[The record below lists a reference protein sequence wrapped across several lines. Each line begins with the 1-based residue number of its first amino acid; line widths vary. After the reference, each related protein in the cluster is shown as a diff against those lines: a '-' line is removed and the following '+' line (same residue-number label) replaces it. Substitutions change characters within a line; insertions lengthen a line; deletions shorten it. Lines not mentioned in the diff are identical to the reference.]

1 MLNSII
7 PACFDENPMIEGFNQ
22 TERVGTVLIA
32 EDEDDIRE
40 LLAYRLRKEGYQTVL
55 AANGRTAYEMAA
67 EYTPDLIILDIMMP
81 EMDGWEVCRRIRGHH
96 DPLVSTVPVIMLTAL
111 GDPRDKLMGLRLG
124 ADAFVSKT
132 CPIKEV
138 LLYCRNFLKL
148 RSKYL
153 ALLHNKNFRAN
164 IPFNDIHRLL
174 IHELKNHL
182 SIIGGMSNLL
192 AKANELAGKERNFI
206 NHIAN
211 SSEYLGM
218 IANDLKLL
226 EEIKDDGR
234 HVPVNRFELN
244 ELIENVVGLQRSFA
258 ENRTINVRRRFFA
271 DPCPV
276 QLNKTVVKIVVSMLL
291 ENALK
296 YCHPGAEVHICSLRE
311 DNMIKIK
318 IADNGP
324 GIDASEQERIFEKEY
339 RAKSVRQKISGTGLG
354 LYLAKTLTKM
364 LDGKITVESNPG
376 HGSTFTATF
385 REQSAANCRS

>member
-1 MLNSII
+1 MNESLN
-7 PACFDENPMIEGFNQ
+7 PTKQA
-22 TERVGTVLIA
+22 GTVLIA

-40 LLAYRLRKEGYQTVL
+40 LLAYQLRKEGYSAIL
-55 AANGRTAYEMAA
+55 AANGRIAYEMV
-67 EYTPDLIILDIMMP
+67 ERNNPDLIILDIMMP

-96 DPLVSTVPVIMLTAL
+96 NPLVSTVPVIMLTAL
-111 GDPRDKLMGLRLG
+111 GDHQDKHLGLDLG
-124 ADAFVSKT
+124 ADAFVSKM

-138 LLYCRNFLKL
+138 LLYCRNFIRL
-148 RSKYL
+148 RHNYL
-153 ALLHNKNFRAN
+153 ALLKQKDYDAN

-182 SIIGGMSNLL
+182 FIIGGMSNLL
-192 AKANELAGKERNFI
+192 AKANELAGEERNLI

-218 IANDLKLL
+218 IANDLKML

-234 HVPVNRFELN
+234 HVPATRFDLN
-244 ELIENVVGLQRSFA
+244 ELIENVVALQRLFA

-276 QLNKTVVKIVVSMLL
+276 QLNKTVVKIVVSMIL

-318 IADNGP
+318 ITDNGP
-324 GIDASEQERIFEKEY
+324 GIDASEQELIFEKEY

-376 HGSTFTATF
+376 QGSTFTISF
-385 REQSAANCRS
+385 REQATSHSQ